1 MFPNFILWMLI
12 IHILWETS
20 ENYMRYNNINKYKV
34 SFINPISHKFAKEME
49 WIWLRGEGKFSF
61 SSVSCELWTQ
71 VFSFFLS
78 FVSNGEKGKRNDVTH
93 QKSFLFYCWKL
104 WRFCG
109 DVWEFT
115 LHLLEILVMRRF
127 WIKFRRFFDFL
138 LNFVWIFQRNSET
151 PSSSQALRNFLWP
164 QMKILNHIS

>member
-49 WIWLRGEGKFSF
+49 WIWMGGGKIFHF
-61 SSVSCELWTQ
+61 LQFHVYYLWTQ

-78 FVSNGEKGKRNDVTH
+78 FVSNGEKGKRNDVTQ
-93 QKSFLFYCWKL
+93 QKSFSFYCWKL
-104 WRFCG
+104 WRFHG
-109 DVWEFT
+109 DVWKITFR
-115 LHLLEILVMRRF
+115 LLEILTKKV
-127 WIKFRRFFDFL
+127 
-138 LNFVWIFQRNSET
+138 LNQIRWN
-151 PSSSQALRNFLWP
+151 LWL
-164 QMKILNHIS
+164 KCH